1 MSADKFNIAKNN
13 GVMLQNKSIE
23 DDPSYEQ
30 VSMEILEEDQQT

>member
-1 MSADKFNIAKNN
+1 VSADEFNTMKNN

-30 VSMEILEEDQQT
+30 VSMEILEED